1 MTTKRTLI
9 IFMLIVLSTFLV
21 LRLGF
26 FSNNGTTVNIR
37 NHTNQAI
44 ENLVFS
50 SNDNEEKHIIPQI
63 DPHSNISFEYEIGGF
78 NENAVHLTHIS
89 DHGTNKSYSII
100 GYVDWVYSYINIDI
114 ISINKDGE
122 LNIRIEAPR

>member
-9 IFMLIVLSTFLV
+9 IFVLIVLSTFLV

-26 FSNNGTTVNIR
+26 FSNDGTTVNIR
-37 NHTNQAI
+37 NHTNQSI

-50 SNDNEEKHIIPQI
+50 SNDNEEKYIIPQI
-63 DPHSNISFEYEIGGF
+63 NPNSNISFQYEIGGL
-78 NENAVHLTHIS
+78 NENAVYLTHTS
-89 DHGTNKSYSII
+89 DYGNSRSYSII

-114 ISINKDGE
+114 ISINKDGKLDIE
-122 LNIRIEAPR
+122 VEAPR